1 MGIENIEFTFYYGE
15 SNAPKPERSIFE
27 AKKKETLERISRYLD
42 DFYETTDGFN
52 WVTIA
57 IGHDVGVNG

>member
-15 SNAPKPERSIFE
+15 PNSPRPERSIFE
-27 AKKKETLERISRYLD
+27 TKKKETLERISRYLD

-57 IGHDVGVNG
+57 MGHDVGVQG